1 MVNVGIIGCGRITE
15 YRHAPEYLE
24 NENVRLLGFVDTKP
38 GQAQLMA
45 DKFGGKDYGSI
56 DQMLA
61 DAEIDA
67 VSVCVA
73 NTFHAEVTL
82 AALRAGKH
90 VLLEKPMAATLEAC
104 RPIA

>member
-45 DKFGGKDYGSI
+45 GKFGGKDYGGI
-56 DQMLA
+56 DQMLLEPA
-61 DAEIDA
+61 WRGVDDPIEKI
-67 VSVCVA
+67 
-73 NTFHAEVTL
+73 FKLL
-82 AALRAGKH
+82 AGCKSLPPLPFAP
-90 VLLEKPMAATLEAC
+90 KPA
-104 RPIA
+104 